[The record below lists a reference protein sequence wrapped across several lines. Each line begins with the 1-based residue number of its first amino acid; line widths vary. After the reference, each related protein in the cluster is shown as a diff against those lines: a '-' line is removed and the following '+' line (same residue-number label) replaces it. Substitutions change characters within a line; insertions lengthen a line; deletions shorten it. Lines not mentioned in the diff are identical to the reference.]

1 MAKNLMHEVLRGD
14 QQMAKYRG
22 NRAHRHTYY
31 FFQTWWVLKKN
42 YIQTKFS
49 LYWQK
54 YN

>member
-31 FFQTWWVLKKN
+31 FFQTWWVLKKKLHTDK
-42 YIQTKFS
+42 I
-49 LYWQK
+49 
-54 YN
+54 